1 MISNIDQFIN
11 WISIAISDLK
21 SAITLYKN
29 GFKASVVYHAQQ
41 FAEKIC
47 KALIILFGQIPKKT
61 HFPSIYLDGLVEEF
75 RQNNKL
81 SDEEVTILTH
91 IINLASTLEDEKER
105 PRYGIWHADRLIP
118 PDDLYS
124 ETEVELF
131 LNDAIE
137 IGEKV
142 IEFLEK
148 RSILTKIPLDIISD
162 LEGIIHEFKERKRG
176 KSNN

>member
-1 MISNIDQFIN
+1 
-11 WISIAISDLK
+11 
-21 SAITLYKN
+21 
-29 GFKASVVYHAQQ
+29 
-41 FAEKIC
+41 
-47 KALIILFGQIPKKT
+47 
-61 HFPSIYLDGLVEEF
+61 
-75 RQNNKL
+75 
-81 SDEEVTILTH
+81 
-91 IINLASTLEDEKER
+91 LEDEKER